1 MKKSDAIFSDAL
13 ADLERRMKVKL
24 SEMRPGEVAALVRAC
39 DRVASPY
46 SEVDADAAG
55 MPVRVAD
62 GVHFWKLTIGASVWL
77 DDVEAMLPR
86 GRANDR
92 YKLALIYAVRHGREP
107 EAFAG
112 LDTVA
117 AVERA
122 VKKDFRTIAATPAEV
137 NAALES
143 VLGLRPRPP
152 SDVEDAA
159 ISWAALCARLETQT
173 GIPAQDWIWK
183 HSSAYAV
190 KCYYDLHDFARAY
203 CSAKGSPT
211 RHMADELDDAVNAL
225 QRLKV
230 EIRDRVRGDGDGD

>member
-1 MKKSDAIFSDAL
+1 MKRSDAIFSDAL

-24 SEMRPGEVAALVRAC
+24 SDLRPGEIAALVRAC

-55 MPVRVAD
+55 MPVRVAE

-77 DDVEAMLPR
+77 DDVEAMLPK

-92 YKLALIYAVRHGREP
+92 YKLALVYAVRHSREP

-122 VKKDFRTIAATPAEV
+122 VKKDFRTLAATPREV
-137 NAALES
+137 NSALEA
-143 VLGLRPRPP
+143 VLGLRPRQP

-159 ISWAALCARLETQT
+159 LSWAALCARLETQT
-173 GIPAQDWIWK
+173 GIPAHDWMWK
-183 HSSAYAV
+183 HSSSYAV
-190 KCYYDLHDFARAY
+190 KSYHDLHDFARAY
-203 CSAKGSPT
+203 CAAKGSST
-211 RHMADELDDAVNAL
+211 RHMADELNDAVNAM

>member
-1 MKKSDAIFSDAL
+1 VNRRDAIFADAL
-13 ADLERRMKVKL
+13 ADLERRMKVRL
-24 SEMRPGEVAALVRAC
+24 SDMRPAEIAALVRAC

-55 MPVRVAD
+55 LPVRVAE

-77 DDVEAMLPR
+77 DEVEEMLPN
-86 GRANDR
+86 GRANKR
-92 YKLALIYAVRHGREP
+92 YRLALVYAVRHSREP

-112 LDTVA
+112 LDSAA

-122 VKKDFRTIAATPAEV
+122 VKRDFRTLAATPEEV
-137 NAALES
+137 NAALEA

-152 SDVEDAA
+152 SDVEEAA
-159 ISWAALCARLETQT
+159 LSWAALCARLEAQT
-173 GIPAQDWIWK
+173 GISVQDWMWR
-183 HSSAYAV
+183 HSSSYAV
-190 KCYYDLHDFARAY
+190 KCYHDLHNFARAY
-203 CSAKGSPT
+203 CSAKGTSP

-230 EIRDRVRGDGDGD
+230 EIRDRVRRDGDGD